1 MKKLHYILLL
11 LAIIGLTKQTTAQ
24 VNIDSLWSVW
34 NDTSQPD
41 TVRLTCINNIIRKVY
56 LFTQPDTA
64 FKMAQ
69 LQYDFAASK
78 KNKKWMASALNTQGI
93 SFHIQGNYYQALR
106 YYNNGLKIAEETH
119 ENLLIA
125 SSLNNIGIIHK
136 EQGNFDKAIEYFNK
150 SFKIKRDAGD
160 KLGVANSLGN
170 IGGVYMGEGDER
182 TALDYFNRGLKILE
196 EVGDKSGVA
205 GFLNNIGIIFEHQ
218 GNNTKAMEY
227 FERSLLLRVEIGDK
241 RGEASSLNNIGALYY
256 KQGDFNQSINYN
268 KKALIIAEKMGI
280 VAEGMSAAR
289 ELYKSYKAMG
299 DYRKALEM
307 HELFIVANDSIGSD
321 KTKQDILRQEY
332 KYEYEKQHLS
342 DSLAFVKEQDLKEIQ
357 HLHQLDKEQNQ
368 RYYLYVGIIFLL
380 MLGGI
385 VFRGYQRKKNA
396 NEIISLQKTEVE
408 NQKII
413 VEEKNQEILDSII
426 YAKRIQNAILPQEK
440 VIKEHLKDS
449 FILYKPKD
457 IVAGDF
463 YWLETVQ
470 TNRHSALDAESAN
483 QSEIAGQASNDGN
496 LVLFAAADCTGHGVP
511 GAMVSVVCNNG
522 LNRSVREYGLT
533 DPGEILDKTREIVIQ
548 EFEKS
553 EEDVKDGMDIAIC
566 VLENNKLD
574 YAGANIPLW
583 IIRKEEIIET
593 KPDKQPI
600 GKFDNS
606 TPFTTHSFDLLKG
619 DTIYIFSDG
628 YVDQF
633 GGGKSKKFKINAFRD
648 LLISIQG
655 QSMQKQKELI
665 DAAFEK
671 WKENIEQ
678 VDDVCVIGVRI

>member
-1 MKKLHYILLL
+1 MKKLHYILFLFV
-11 LAIIGLTKQTTAQ
+11 IISLTKQTNAQ

-34 NDTSQPD
+34 NDTSQKD

-56 LFTQPDTA
+56 LFTQPATA

-160 KLGVANSLGN
+160 KLGIANSLGN
-170 IGGVYMGEGDER
+170 LGGVYMGKGDEN
-182 TALDYFNRGLKILE
+182 TAMDYFNRGLKILE

-218 GNNTKAMEY
+218 GNNMKAMEY

-256 KQGDFNQSINYN
+256 KLGNFNQSINYN
-268 KKALIIAEKMGI
+268 KKALTMAENMGI

-357 HLHQLDKEQNQ
+357 HQHQLEKEQNQ

-385 VFRGYQRKKNA
+385 VFRGYQRKKND
-396 NEIISLQKTEVE
+396 NKIISLQKTEVE

-463 YWLETVQ
+463 YWLEHKH
-470 TNRHSALDAESAN
+470 NK
-483 QSEIAGQASNDGN
+483 
-496 LVLFAAADCTGHGVP
+496 VLFAAADCTGHGVP

-606 TPFTTHSFDLLKG
+606 APFTTHSFDLLKG

-655 QSMQKQKELI
+655 QSMQKQKDLI